1 MMIVWFYIQKLLSIY
16 KREIIQVE
24 GQQREEYIN
33 KEASSLSVAKEKQ
46 GNVSQRT
53 RRNKK
58 IVLSLSTKILKY

>member
-1 MMIVWFYIQKLLSIY
+1 MILYIEIIIFIY

>member
-1 MMIVWFYIQKLLSIY
+1 MILYIEIIILIY

-33 KEASSLSVAKEKQ
+33 KEAYSLCVAKEKQ

>member
-1 MMIVWFYIQKLLSIY
+1 MIVYIEIIIFIY

-24 GQQREEYIN
+24 DQQREEYIN

-53 RRNKK
+53 RQNKK
-58 IVLSLSTKILKY
+58 LFCLFIRKF

>member
-1 MMIVWFYIQKLLSIY
+1 MIVYIEIIIFIY

>member
-1 MMIVWFYIQKLLSIY
+1 MIVYIEIIIFIY

-24 GQQREEYIN
+24 DQQREEYIN

>member
-1 MMIVWFYIQKLLSIY
+1 MILYIEIIILIY

>member
-1 MMIVWFYIQKLLSIY
+1 MILYTEIIIFIY

>member
-1 MMIVWFYIQKLLSIY
+1 MIVYIEIIIFIY

-33 KEASSLSVAKEKQ
+33 KEASSLSVTKEKQ

-53 RRNKK
+53 RQNKK
-58 IVLSLSTKILKY
+58 LSCRFLRKF

>member
-1 MMIVWFYIQKLLSIY
+1 MILYIEIIILIY

-33 KEASSLSVAKEKQ
+33 KEAYSLSVAKEKQ